1 MNENDRRNR
10 SALEWKQWHALQ
22 AAANILESL
31 ADGEKIKGKGKLHK
45 ENLAEHSATLRQM
58 LHKIENPEPT
68 LWESFDQAFKNLDRL
83 FEEQFK

>member
-1 MNENDRRNR
+1 MDD
-10 SALEWKQWHALQ
+10 LEWKQWYALQ

-31 ADGEKIKGKGKLHK
+31 ANGEKIKGKGKRHK

-68 LWESFDQAFKNLDRL
+68 IWQSFDQVFKDFDGL
-83 FEEQFK
+83 FNDLGKK

>member
-1 MNENDRRNR
+1 MNKNDRRSR
-10 SALEWKQWHALQ
+10 SALEWKQWLALQ

-31 ADGEKIKGKGKLHK
+31 ANGEKIKGKGKRHK
-45 ENLAEHSATLRQM
+45 ENLAEYSATLRQM
-58 LHKIENPEPT
+58 LYMIENPEPT